1 MLAVYL
7 LVKYKNKEIK
17 MPGNILGEASPLARA
32 TEVAQNGFTG
42 VNLSSGA
49 FIGYRNPK
57 RQPKEHTGSGA
68 GSSAFAANDPRRVDI
83 AGPARDTGNAT
94 PNAEP
99 TQEEPAKVQ
108 NQEVTADGGSQ
119 QVDNMR
125 DLRAVLKVPP
135 SYLGGNFSDIF
146 TRYGGILFPYTPQ
159 ITLESKAEYTS
170 NTPLHSNYPI
180 NFYKSSAVSDITV
193 TAQITVQNQEDAEYY
208 VGMVRMLSA
217 LTKMRFGD
225 DPLAG
230 SPPPI
235 CRFYAYGEYM
245 LKNVPVVITSF
256 RHDLPDDCDFFTT
269 YVLGERVSVP
279 TKASFTINLKPTYS
293 RKEMAQLT
301 VDAFVKNT
309 FAGRGYL

>member
-17 MPGNILGEASPLARA
+17 MPGNILGEQGPLSRVS
-32 TEVAQNGFTG
+32 EVSQNGFTG

-49 FIGYRNPK
+49 FVGYRNVK
-57 RQPKEHTGSGA
+57 RAPKEHTGSGA
-68 GSSAFAANDPRRVDI
+68 GSSAFAANDPRRLDI
-83 AGPARDTGNAT
+83 TGPARDTGNAT

-99 TQEEPAKVQ
+99 PKEEPAKVE
-108 NQEVTADGGSQ
+108 NQQVAADGSAE
-119 QVDNMR
+119 QVDDMK
-125 DLRAVLKVPP
+125 DLRAVLKVP
-135 SYLGGNFSDIF
+135 SNYLNGVFTQIF
-146 TRYGGILFPYTPQ
+146 ANYGGILFPYTPQ
-159 ITLESKAEYTS
+159 ITLENKAEYS
-170 NTPLHSNYPI
+170 SVTPLHSNYPI
-180 NFYKSSAVSDITV
+180 NFYKSSGVSDISV

-208 VGMVRMLSA
+208 VGMIRILSA

-230 SPPPI
+230 SPPPV

-245 LKNVPVVITSF
+245 LKNVPVVVSSF

-269 YVLGERVSVP
+269 YVRGEQVSVP

-301 VDAFVKNT
+301 SDAFINNK
-309 FAGRGYL
+309 FAGKGYL